1 MIGSLLSRVA
11 NRRIV
16 RVHQP
21 DAKESGA
28 ACLASVAEYHE
39 RRVRYAGFADAP
51 PASRWAANALG
62 LVDAATALGFSAK
75 AVRVDA
81 ANLRSIDL
89 PAIAEW
95 HDASA
100 RGASSRNGSA
110 RGSAD
115 GPPVR
120 YVVLHRA
127 SDRHVT
133 VMDPT
138 DGGVHGLTLDDFAGR
153 WTGTLVALV
162 PTSRLEPLSGS
173 VTGFWR
179 FAGLVKPHW
188 PLALQALAGAIGYSA
203 LGLFT
208 AVYVQKIVDHVI
220 GDGNRNLLNLMSVVM
235 LAALAVQIVVNT
247 MRKLIVVRM
256 GERIDGTLVLGY
268 YRHLLR
274 LPQRYFDTV
283 RVGDLIARFSDAVKI
298 RRFINTIAIETV
310 TGALIVLLSL
320 GAILLYSRPIALL
333 VAALLAVYA
342 LILSVANRINRA
354 GQRNLAERAADL
366 ESQLFESIQE
376 IGTVKRLALETHAE
390 LQAEVRFTR
399 MLRGLYGS
407 NRTTIIT
414 DGAAETVTRLFV
426 ILVLWTGATAVLD
439 GTLTTGELL
448 SCYALVGML
457 SAPVAL
463 LIGSNQAMQDAL
475 IAADRLFQVIDEEAE
490 VEHSSVPLTADMLG
504 DIRLDHVTFRY
515 PDAPTP
521 VFDDLSLVIQEGSIT
536 AVVGESGSGKSTLMA
551 LLQKL
556 YVPQHGSIHVG
567 RYDVRHLGNA
577 SLRRAVGVV
586 PQTTELFSGTVLE
599 NIAAGDMQPDM
610 RRVLDVCGD
619 LGVTEFVERMPHGF
633 HTLLARDGVNLSGG
647 QRQRLAIARALYR
660 DPLVLLLD
668 EATSS
673 LDTLSEQH
681 VRDAMVEFRRRGR
694 TVVVIAHRLNTIAVA
709 DNIVVLEHG
718 RIVEKGTH
726 RELLHQEGAYFR
738 LFGHQLLPAVSGTGV
753 ALSH

>member
-1 MIGSLLSRVA
+1 MIGGLLARIADRRV
-11 NRRIV
+11 V
-16 RVHQP
+16 RVKESAP
-21 DAKESGA
+21 GESGA
-28 ACLASVAEYHE
+28 ACLASVAEFYK
-39 RRVRYAGFADAP
+39 RRVRYAGFASAP
-51 PASRWAANALG
+51 PASRWGANALG

-75 AVRVDA
+75 AVRLEQH
-81 ANLRSIDL
+81 NLRNIEL
-89 PAIAEW
+89 PAIAELREGTGDDTSV
-95 HDASA
+95 HY
-100 RGASSRNGSA
+100 G
-110 RGSAD
+110 
-115 GPPVR
+115 
-120 YVVLHRA
+120 VLHRVA
-127 SDRHVT
+127 EHGVT
-133 VMDPT
+133 LMDPS
-138 DGGVHGLTLDDFAGR
+138 DGQVHHLGLDAFAAR
-153 WTGTLVALV
+153 WTETVVVLL
-162 PTSRLEPLSGS
+162 PTERLEPLSGS

-179 FAGLVKPHW
+179 FARLVRPHW
-188 PLALQALAGAIGYSA
+188 SLGAQAFAGAIGYSV
-203 LGLFT
+203 LGLLT

-235 LAALAVQIVVNT
+235 LAALGVQLVVNT
-247 MRKLIVVRM
+247 MRKLIVVQM

-274 LPQRYFDTV
+274 LPQRFFDTV

-298 RRFINTIAIETV
+298 RRFINTIAIETI

-320 GAILLYSRPIALL
+320 TAILIYSRAIALL
-333 VAALLAVYA
+333 VVALLAVYA
-342 LILSVANRINRA
+342 LILSVANRVNRA
-354 GQRNLAERAADL
+354 GQRTLAERAADL

-376 IGTVKRLALETHAE
+376 IGTVKRLALENHAE

-407 NRTTIIT
+407 NRTTIIA

-426 ILVLWTGATAVLD
+426 ILVLWTGGTAVLD

-475 IAADRLFQVIDEEAE
+475 IAADRLFQVIDEQAE
-490 VEHSSVPLTADMLG
+490 VEHSAVPLTADMIG
-504 DIRLDHVTFRY
+504 DIRIDHVTFRY

-521 VFDDLSLVIQEGSIT
+521 VFDDLSLVIPEGQIT

-556 YVPQHGSIHVG
+556 YVPEQGSIHIG
-567 RYDVRHLGNA
+567 QYDQRHLSNR
-577 SLRRAVGVV
+577 SLRQAVGVV
-586 PQTTELFSGTVLE
+586 PQITELFSGTVLE
-599 NIAAGDMQPDM
+599 NIAVGEMQPNM
-610 RRVLDVCGD
+610 RRVLDVCAE
-619 LGVTEFVERMPHGF
+619 LGVTDFVERMQHGF

-681 VRDAMVEFRRRGR
+681 VRNAMLSFRRRGR

-709 DNIVVLEHG
+709 DKIVVLEHG
-718 RIVEKGTH
+718 RIVEEGTH
-726 RELLHQEGAYFR
+726 RDLLHREGAYYR
-738 LFGHQLLPAVSGTGV
+738 LFGHQLMGQDPGARHIMAV
-753 ALSH
+753 